1 MIFMKQLNVHRFTRI
16 LMACHTD
23 RQRRERI
30 YASKILEM
38 TWAFVL
44 LSVLF
49 SCKPEPQPS
58 YQPTPYELSQPS
70 YFPSKNNIP
79 ADNPMSVEGVA
90 LGRKLFYDPRLSG
103 RDGTDGIRSC
113 SSCHHQ
119 EHNFEFGASTN
130 THHAM
135 LPLINLAWNRTGLGW
150 NGGVVTLEDMVLAA
164 VTSPVEINADT
175 NQVVKYLQKT
185 DDYPA
190 LFEKAFGSH
199 DITFI
204 NIERAIAQ
212 FVRSLVS
219 ADSKFDHYLRGEEQ
233 LTEDELAGYELFCT
247 EEGADCFHCHGGGGL
262 ALMTTNLFYNNG
274 LDNEFNDPEDRS
286 AITGSHW
293 DRGAYKAP
301 TLRNIAVSSPYMHN
315 GRFTTLDE
323 VIDFYSE
330 GVKDS
335 ETINPLMHHVT
346 DGGVQ
351 LTDLEKAQL
360 KAFLNTLTD
369 EKFLNN
375 PDYSKPNH

>member
-1 MIFMKQLNVHRFTRI
+1 MSTLKGICAVLI
-16 LMACHTD
+16 GSLA
-23 RQRRERI
+23 I
-30 YASKILEM
+30 IAS
-38 TWAFVL
+38 A
-44 LSVLF
+44 
-49 SCKPEPQPS
+49 CKPEKTH
-58 YQPTPYELSQPS
+58 YQQTPYELQQPS
-70 YFPSKNNIP
+70 YFPTKNNIP
-79 ADNPMSVEGVA
+79 DDNPMTEEGVA

-119 EHNFEFGASTN
+119 EKSFEYCAPTG

-150 NGGVVTLEDMVLAA
+150 NGGVATLEDMVLAA

-175 NQVVKYLQKT
+175 NHVVKYLQKT
-185 DDYPA
+185 NDYPE

-199 DITFI
+199 KITFV
-204 NIERAIAQ
+204 NVERAIAQ

-219 ADSKFDHYLRGEEQ
+219 ADSKFDRYLREEEE
-233 LTEDELAGYELFCT
+233 LTEDEMAGYELFCT

-274 LDNEFNDPEDRS
+274 LDDEFNDPEDRA

-301 TLRNIAVSSPYMHN
+301 TLRNIAVSAPYMHD

-323 VIDFYSE
+323 VINFYSE

-335 ETINPLMHHVT
+335 ENINPLMHHVM
-346 DGGVQ
+346 DGGVH

-360 KAFLNTLTD
+360 KAFLSTLTD
-369 EKFLNN
+369 EHFLSN
-375 PDYSKPNH
+375 PDHSDPNQ

>member
-1 MIFMKQLNVHRFTRI
+1 MKQALTIASLFMLI
-16 LMACHTD
+16 LA
-23 RQRRERI
+23 
-30 YASKILEM
+30 A
-38 TWAFVL
+38 
-44 LSVLF
+44 
-49 SCKPEPQPS
+49 CKPTQQDP
-58 YQPTPYELSQPS
+58 YQPTSYELARPS

-79 ADNPMSVEGVA
+79 ANNPMTEEGVA

-113 SSCHHQ
+113 ASCHHQ
-119 EHNFEFGASTN
+119 EHNFEFGAPTN

-150 NGGVVTLEDMVLAA
+150 NGGVATLEDMVLAG

-175 NQVVKYLQKT
+175 NQVVRYLQKT
-185 DDYPA
+185 DDYPE
-190 LFEKAFGSH
+190 LFYKAFGSRE
-199 DITFI
+199 ITFV
-204 NIERAIAQ
+204 NVEKAIAQ

-219 ADSKFDHYLRGEEQ
+219 ADSKFDRYLRGEEE

-247 EEGADCFHCHGGGGL
+247 EDGADCFHCHGGGGL

-274 LDNEFNDPEDRS
+274 LDDEFNDPEDRS
-286 AITGSHW
+286 AVTGSHW

-301 TLRNIAVSSPYMHN
+301 TLRNIAVSAPYMHD

-330 GVKDS
+330 GVMDS
-335 ETINPLMHHVT
+335 ENINPLMHHVM

-369 EKFLNN
+369 ETFLNN
-375 PDYSKPNH
+375 PDYSNPNH

>member
-1 MIFMKQLNVHRFTRI
+1 MNRLTD
-16 LMACHTD
+16 LMMSTLKGIGVLIGFLA
-23 RQRRERI
+23 I
-30 YASKILEM
+30 IAS
-38 TWAFVL
+38 
-44 LSVLF
+44 
-49 SCKPEPQPS
+49 SCKPEENH
-58 YQPTPYELSQPS
+58 YQPAPYDLVQPS

-79 ADNPMSVEGVA
+79 ADNPMTEEGVA
-90 LGRKLFYDPRLSG
+90 LGRKLFYDSRLSG

-119 EHNFEFGASTN
+119 EKSFEFGAPTG

-150 NGGVVTLEDMVLAA
+150 NGGVATLEDMVMAA

-175 NQVVKYLQKT
+175 NQVVKYLQNT
-185 DDYPA
+185 DDYPE
-190 LFEKAFGSH
+190 LFYKAFGSR
-199 DITFI
+199 DITFV
-204 NIERAIAQ
+204 NVERAIAQ

-219 ADSKFDHYLRGEEQ
+219 ADSKFDRYLLGEEE
-233 LTEDELAGYELFCT
+233 LTEDEMAGYELFCT
-247 EEGADCFHCHGGGGL
+247 EDGADCFHCHGGGGL

-301 TLRNIAVSSPYMHN
+301 TLRNIAVSAPYMHD

-335 ETINPLMHHVT
+335 ENINPLMHHVM

-351 LTDLEKAQL
+351 LTELEKAQL
-360 KAFLNTLTD
+360 KVFLNTLTD
-369 EKFLNN
+369 ETFLNN
-375 PDYSKPNH
+375 PNHSKP

>member
-1 MIFMKQLNVHRFTRI
+1 MKGVKAITI
-16 LMACHTD
+16 
-23 RQRRERI
+23 I
-30 YASKILEM
+30 G
-38 TWAFVL
+38 VL
-44 LSVLF
+44 LFALA

-58 YQPTPYELSQPS
+58 YQPTPYDLVQPT
-70 YFPSKNNIP
+70 YFPTKNNIP
-79 ADNPMSVEGVA
+79 DDNPMTVEGVA

-119 EHNFEFGASTN
+119 EHNFEFGPPTN

-150 NGGVVTLEDMVLAA
+150 NGGVATLEDMVLAA

-185 DDYPA
+185 DDYPE
-190 LFEKAFGSH
+190 LFEKAFGSR

-219 ADSKFDHYLRGEEQ
+219 ADSKFDRYLRGEEQ
-233 LTEDELAGYELFCT
+233 LTEEELAGYELFCT

-262 ALMTTNLFYNNG
+262 VLMTTNLFYNNG
-274 LDNEFNDPEDRS
+274 LDDEFNDPEDRS
-286 AITGSHW
+286 AITGNHW

-301 TLRNIAVSSPYMHN
+301 TLRNIAVSSPYMHD
-315 GRFTTLDE
+315 GRFTTLE
-323 VIDFYSE
+323 EAIDFYSE

-335 ETINPLMHHVT
+335 ENINPLMHHVM

-369 EKFLNN
+369 ETFLNN
-375 PDYSKPNH
+375 PEYSRP

>member
-1 MIFMKQLNVHRFTRI
+1 MRRLFWIVP
-16 LMACHTD
+16 LM
-23 RQRRERI
+23 
-30 YASKILEM
+30 L
-38 TWAFVL
+38 FGL
-44 LSVLF
+44 LS
-49 SCKPEPQPS
+49 CNPEHNA
-58 YQPTPYELSQPS
+58 YVPTAYELGQPS
-70 YFPSKNNIP
+70 YFPTKNNIP
-79 ADNPMSVEGVA
+79 ADNPMTDEGVA

-119 EHNFEFGASTN
+119 ENNFEFGAPTN

-150 NGGVVTLEDMVLAA
+150 NGSVATLEDMVLAA

-185 DDYPA
+185 DDYPE
-190 LFEKAFGSH
+190 LFKKAFGSRE
-199 DITFI
+199 ITFV
-204 NIERAIAQ
+204 NVEKAIAQ

-219 ADSKFDHYLRGEEQ
+219 ADSKFDRYLLGEEE

-262 ALMTTNLFYNNG
+262 ALMT
-274 LDNEFNDPEDRS
+274 DDEFNDPEDR
-286 AITGSHW
+286 AAVTGSHW

-301 TLRNIAVSSPYMHN
+301 TLRNIAVSAPYMHD

-335 ETINPLMHHVT
+335 ENINPLMHHVM
-346 DGGVQ
+346 DGGVR
-351 LTDLEKAQL
+351 LTDIEKAQL

-369 EKFLNN
+369 ETFLNN
-375 PDYSKPNH
+375 PDYSKP

>member
-1 MIFMKQLNVHRFTRI
+1 MSTLKGI
-16 LMACHTD
+16 CG
-23 RQRRERI
+23 
-30 YASKILEM
+30 
-38 TWAFVL
+38 L
-44 LSVLF
+44 LIGFLAIIVS
-49 SCKPEPQPS
+49 SCKPEETH
-58 YQPTPYELSQPS
+58 YQPTPYELLQPS
-70 YFPSKNNIP
+70 YFPSKDNIP
-79 ADNPMSVEGVA
+79 ADNPMTEEGVT
-90 LGRKLFYDPRLSG
+90 LGRKLFYDSRLSG
-103 RDGTDGIRSC
+103 RDGTDGIHSC

-119 EHNFEFGASTN
+119 EKSFEFGAPTG

-150 NGGVVTLEDMVLAA
+150 NGGVATLEDMVLAA

-185 DDYPA
+185 DDYPK
-190 LFEKAFGSH
+190 LFYKAFGSRE
-199 DITFI
+199 ITFVYV
-204 NIERAIAQ
+204 ERAIAQ

-219 ADSKFDHYLRGEEQ
+219 ADSKFDRYLRGEEE

-247 EEGADCFHCHGGGGL
+247 EDGADCFHCHGGGGL
-262 ALMTTNLFYNNG
+262 ALMTTNLLYNNG

-286 AITGSHW
+286 SITASHW

-301 TLRNIAVSSPYMHN
+301 TLRNIAVSAPYMHD

-323 VIDFYSE
+323 VINFYSE

-335 ETINPLMHHVT
+335 ENINPLMHHVM

-351 LTDLEKAQL
+351 LTPLEKAQL

-369 EKFLNN
+369 EDFLSN
-375 PDYSKPNH
+375 PYFTKPTKHAKHP

>member
-1 MIFMKQLNVHRFTRI
+1 MKKTNLKRFLRIFE
-16 LMACHTD
+16 ACHTD
-23 RQRRERI
+23 RRRRERI

-38 TWAFVL
+38 TCALGFII
-44 LSVLF
+44 LF
-49 SCKPEPQPS
+49 ASCRPEPETP
-58 YQPTPYELSQPS
+58 YQPTAYDLPQPA
-70 YFPSKNNIP
+70 YFPSRNNIP
-79 ADNPMSVEGVA
+79 ADNPMTEEGVE

-103 RDGTDGIRSC
+103 REGTDGIRSC

-119 EHNFEFGASTN
+119 EHNFEFGAPTN

-135 LPLINLAWNRTGLGW
+135 LPLVNLVWNTTGLGW
-150 NGGVVTLEDMVLAA
+150 NGGVATLEDMVLAA

-175 NQVVKYLQKT
+175 NQVVKYLQRT
-185 DDYPA
+185 DDYPE
-190 LFEKAFGSH
+190 LFWKAFGSR
-199 DITFI
+199 DITFV
-204 NIERAIAQ
+204 NVQRAIAQ

-219 ADSKFDHYLRGEEQ
+219 ANSKFDRYLLGEEQ
-233 LTEDELAGYELFCT
+233 LTDDELKGYELFCT

-274 LDNEFNDPEDRS
+274 LDDEFDDPEDRS
-286 AITGSHW
+286 AVTGSRW

-301 TLRNIAVSSPYMHN
+301 TLRNIAVSAPYMHD

-335 ETINPLMHHVT
+335 ETLSPLMHHVM
-346 DGGVQ
+346 DGGVR
-351 LTDLEKAQL
+351 LTDEEKALL

-369 EKFLNN
+369 EAFLENN
-375 PDYSKPNH
+375 EFSRP

>member
-1 MIFMKQLNVHRFTRI
+1 MIVELLNCLTD
-16 LMACHTD
+16 LMMSTLKSICG
-23 RQRRERI
+23 
-30 YASKILEM
+30 
-38 TWAFVL
+38 L
-44 LSVLF
+44 LIGFLAIIVS
-49 SCKPEPQPS
+49 SCKPEETH
-58 YQPTPYELSQPS
+58 YQPTPYELLQPS
-70 YFPSKNNIP
+70 YFPSKDNIP
-79 ADNPMSVEGVA
+79 ADNPMTEEGVT
-90 LGRKLFYDPRLSG
+90 LGRKLFYDSRLSG
-103 RDGTDGIRSC
+103 RDGTDGIHSC

-119 EHNFEFGASTN
+119 EKSFEFGAPTG

-150 NGGVVTLEDMVLAA
+150 NGGVATLEDMVLAA

-185 DDYPA
+185 DDYPK
-190 LFEKAFGSH
+190 LFYKAFGSRE
-199 DITFI
+199 ITFVYV
-204 NIERAIAQ
+204 ERAIAQ

-219 ADSKFDHYLRGEEQ
+219 ADSKFDRYLRGEEE

-247 EEGADCFHCHGGGGL
+247 EDGADCFHCHGGGGL

-286 AITGSHW
+286 SITASHW

-301 TLRNIAVSSPYMHN
+301 TLRNIAVSAPYMHD

-323 VIDFYSE
+323 VINFYSE

-335 ETINPLMHHVT
+335 ENINPLMHHVM

-351 LTDLEKAQL
+351 LTPLEKAQL
-360 KAFLNTLTD
+360 KAFLNTLTEED
-369 EKFLNN
+369 FLSN
-375 PDYSKPNH
+375 PYFTKPTKHAKHP

>member
-1 MIFMKQLNVHRFTRI
+1 MSTLKGICAVLIGFLAI
-16 LMACHTD
+16 
-23 RQRRERI
+23 I
-30 YASKILEM
+30 AS
-38 TWAFVL
+38 A
-44 LSVLF
+44 
-49 SCKPEPQPS
+49 CKPEKTH
-58 YQPTPYELSQPS
+58 YQQTPYELLQPS
-70 YFPSKNNIP
+70 YFPTKNNIP
-79 ADNPMSVEGVA
+79 DDNPMTEEGVA
-90 LGRKLFYDPRLSG
+90 LGRKLFYDSRLSG

-119 EHNFEFGASTN
+119 EKSFEYGAPTG

-150 NGGVVTLEDMVLAA
+150 NGGVATLEDMVLAA

-185 DDYPA
+185 DDYPE
-190 LFEKAFGSH
+190 LFEKTFGSRN
-199 DITFI
+199 ITFI
-204 NIERAIAQ
+204 NVEKAIAQ

-219 ADSKFDHYLRGEEQ
+219 ADSKFDRYLRGEEV

-274 LDNEFNDPEDRS
+274 LDDEFNDPEDR
-286 AITGSHW
+286 AAVTGSHW

-301 TLRNIAVSSPYMHN
+301 TLRNIAVSAPYMHD

-335 ETINPLMHHVT
+335 ENINPLMHHVM

-351 LTDLEKAQL
+351 LTDIEKNKL

-369 EKFLNN
+369 ETFLNN
-375 PDYSKPNH
+375 LDYSKP

>member
-1 MIFMKQLNVHRFTRI
+1 MKRFN
-16 LMACHTD
+16 LFVVP
-23 RQRRERI
+23 
-30 YASKILEM
+30 LV
-38 TWAFVL
+38 AFLTVL
-44 LSVLF
+44 S
-49 SCKPEPQPS
+49 SCKPAQEEP
-58 YQPTPYELSQPS
+58 YHPTPYELQQPS

-79 ADNPMSVEGVA
+79 ADNPMTEEGVA
-90 LGRKLFYDPRLSG
+90 LGRKLFYDSRLSG

-119 EHNFEFGASTN
+119 EKSFEFGAPTG

-150 NGGVVTLEDMVLAA
+150 NGGVATLEDMVLAA

-185 DDYPA
+185 DDYPE
-190 LFEKAFGSH
+190 LFYKAFGSR
-199 DITFI
+199 DITFL
-204 NIERAIAQ
+204 NVERAIAQ

-219 ADSKFDHYLRGEEQ
+219 ADSKFDRYLIGEEE

-247 EEGADCFHCHGGGGL
+247 EDGADCFHCHGGGGL

-301 TLRNIAVSSPYMHN
+301 TLRNIAVSAPYMHD

-323 VIDFYSE
+323 VINFYSE

-335 ETINPLMHHVT
+335 ENINPLMHHVM

-369 EKFLNN
+369 ETFLNN
-375 PDYSKPNH
+375 PNHSKP

>member
-1 MIFMKQLNVHRFTRI
+1 MSTLKGI
-16 LMACHTD
+16 CG
-23 RQRRERI
+23 
-30 YASKILEM
+30 
-38 TWAFVL
+38 L
-44 LSVLF
+44 LIGFLAIIVS
-49 SCKPEPQPS
+49 SCKPEETH
-58 YQPTPYELSQPS
+58 YQPTPYELLQPS
-70 YFPSKNNIP
+70 YFPSKDNIP
-79 ADNPMSVEGVA
+79 ADNPMTEEGVT
-90 LGRKLFYDPRLSG
+90 LGRKLFYDSRLSG
-103 RDGTDGIRSC
+103 RDGTDGIHSC

-119 EHNFEFGASTN
+119 EKSFEFGAPTG

-150 NGGVVTLEDMVLAA
+150 NGGVATLEDMVLAA

-185 DDYPA
+185 DDYPK
-190 LFEKAFGSH
+190 LFYKAFGSRE
-199 DITFI
+199 ITFVYV
-204 NIERAIAQ
+204 ERAIAQ

-219 ADSKFDHYLRGEEQ
+219 ADSKFDRYLRGEEE
-233 LTEDELAGYELFCT
+233 LTDDELAGYELFCT

-286 AITGSHW
+286 SITASHW

-301 TLRNIAVSSPYMHN
+301 TLRNIAVSAPYMHD

-323 VIDFYSE
+323 VINFYSE

-335 ETINPLMHHVT
+335 ENINPLMHHVM

-351 LTDLEKAQL
+351 LTPLEKAQL

-369 EKFLNN
+369 EDFLSN
-375 PDYSKPNH
+375 PYFTKPTKHAKHP